1 MFSENTFQLLYNIT
15 FLKSVFWKTL
25 FKNGAEEFNLPKA
38 ASVILPGPVLP
49 EPVLPG
55 PALPGPVLPGTCFAW
70 ACFAWACFAW
80 LEMFSIKTIQQY
92 LSVKIT
98 GSKSSDENAI

>member
-1 MFSENTFQLLYNIT
+1 MSSGADEKCYEE
-15 FLKSVFWKTL
+15 
-25 FKNGAEEFNLPKA
+25 KNSLWTVGNAVYKEMSAP

-49 EPVLPG
+49 GAV
-55 PALPGPVLPGTCFAW
+55 LPGPVLPGRCFAW